1 MRRIMSGNWREHIE
15 SYTSCVIALAVFLFA
30 APWVWG
36 YSGVPRASWSAW
48 ISAMV
53 VAGLAVVSW
62 VWPPLRAERANLFGG
77 LWLILAPWA
86 LHFTESSGAFWTH
99 VCVGAGVMAFA
110 AAETWILHRASW
122 AEMKPHQAT
131 DLSGSYRS

>member
-1 MRRIMSGNWREHIE
+1 MGENWREYIE
-15 SYTSCVIALAVFLFA
+15 SYTSCVIVLALFLIA

-36 YSGVPRASWSAW
+36 YSDLPGASWSAW

-53 VAGLAVVSW
+53 VAISAVVSW
-62 VWPPLRAERANLFGG
+62 ARPHLHAERASLFGG

-86 LHFTESSGAFWTH
+86 LHFTQNSSAFWTH
-99 VCVGAGVMAFA
+99 VCVGAGVMGFA
-110 AAETWILHRASW
+110 VAETWLLHRASS
-122 AEMKPHQAT
+122 AEMKPHHAT

>member
-1 MRRIMSGNWREHIE
+1 MRENWREYIE
-15 SYTSCVIALAVFLFA
+15 SYSSCIIALAVFLFA

-36 YSGVPRASWSAW
+36 YSDVPRASWSAW

-62 VWPPLRAERANLFGG
+62 AWLLLRAEHANLFGG

-86 LHFTESSGAFWTH
+86 L
-99 VCVGAGVMAFA
+99 
-110 AAETWILHRASW
+110 
-122 AEMKPHQAT
+122 
-131 DLSGSYRS
+131 